1 MRRPKIGK
9 SLIKYVATPKFVFQ
23 YLAGTPHSL
32 LSPSPAPHQKEVFIL
47 VQNLLESFPPTTNQ
61 SAKTPGAKMSN
72 LTRRMP
78 QDSASGNLF
87 DTRTKHRHNFC
98 REGPKNQ
105 DWNVFT
111 HLRGS
116 MVLHCQSDRERE
128 LPKGRGFA
136 KYFQVLRNLL
146 LIFQLARLAR
156 LARLLSQR
164 LNQLVTSRGPR
175 HRSLQPRTI

>member
-1 MRRPKIGK
+1 LVRVLSSMLQRP
-9 SLIKYVATPKFVFQ
+9 SLYSSTSPEPRNP
-23 YLAGTPHSL
+23 GTPHSL

-47 VQNLLESFPPTTNQ
+47 VQNLLESFPPTTNL

-111 HLRGS
+111 HLLGS
-116 MVLHCQSDRERE
+116 MVLHCPERQRESY
-128 LPKGRGFA
+128 PKAEASLSTF
-136 KYFQVLRNLL
+136 KYCE
-146 LIFQLARLAR
+146 
-156 LARLLSQR
+156 
-164 LNQLVTSRGPR
+164 TCY
-175 HRSLQPRTI
+175 

>member
-1 MRRPKIGK
+1 VRRPKIGK

-98 REGPKNQ
+98 REGPKEPELECLHSPP
-105 DWNVFT
+105 WLHGSFT
-111 HLRGS
+111 ARAT
-116 MVLHCQSDRERE
+116 ERE

-146 LIFQLARLAR
+146 LIFQLARL
-156 LARLLSQR
+156 LSQR